1 MTRIASSP
9 AAIGEFYERYPCGG
23 EAGGDNR
30 ARKLPWW
37 YDVLRARTA
46 HGSRV
51 IEVGCGTG
59 IDLGHFARGARQAI
73 GFDGALRPLCVARER
88 VRDISSAHVVKADAC
103 SLPLPGN
110 SVDACY
116 SIGVVHHVPRWRDA
130 VGEVARVLRPG
141 GVFVLLVYRRCS
153 LQSVVFALGRL
164 VRWPVR
170 ALLERRARF
179 GLGARAAAAAEFAL
193 HPHVELLSDRTW
205 LAALDEAGFRVKRM
219 ERRDSWFPL
228 DRILPALRRVTWLDR
243 FFGRF
248 LILEVE
254 KS

>member
-1 MTRIASSP
+1 MSRIASGP
-9 AAIGEFYERYPCGG
+9 AAIREFYERYPCGG
-23 EAGGDNR
+23 EAGGDER

-37 YDVLRARTA
+37 YEALRTRTA
-46 HGSRV
+46 HGPRV

-59 IDLGHFARGARQAI
+59 VDLGRFARDARQAI
-73 GFDGALRPLCVARER
+73 GFDGALRPLRLARQR
-88 VRDISSAHVVKADAC
+88 VRDLSSAQVVQADAR
-103 SLPLPGN
+103 SLPLPGC

-141 GVFVLLVYRRCS
+141 GVFVLVVYRRWC
-153 LQSVVFALGRL
+153 LQSLVFALGSL
-164 VRWPVR
+164 LRWPVR
-170 ALLERRARF
+170 VLLERQGRF

-193 HPHVELLSDRTW
+193 HPHVELHGDRTW
-205 LAALDEAGFRVKRM
+205 LAALDEAGFTVRRM
-219 ERRDSWFPL
+219 ERRDAWFPL
-228 DRILPALRRVTWLDR
+228 DRILPALRHVAWLDP

-248 LILEVE
+248 LILEAQ